1 MWTTLI
7 IHGYVH
13 RYSLNNYESDNYPL
27 PSTKFLSSNRKTWFL
42 PVRWS
47 PNWALAALV
56 NGKRPSLP
64 RRLGAVE
71 GESLWNQSLLGAL
84 YRKKHLWISVTPTK
98 MPKNTTDVQCVKIWN
113 NLHLFLKALACT
125 VDSHTTTNLQRY
137 ISSPFFLMKQTMVS
151 PSFVPPWNLT
161 VIWLH
166 QEEFL
171 GKLKGIKGISMVETQ
186 TYTLEEANE
195 NGGWPGW
202 PGDPK
207 GCCEPR
213 GGGFH
218 LGEALR
224 ISGWKPNGKIRG
236 ITTPPFQIKLWLP
249 WLRPWGSRGWCIFV
263 LNEEL
268 FGTPESSSHHRVDGS
283 LNTSQ

>member
-71 GESLWNQSLLGAL
+71 GKSLWNQSLLGAL

-151 PSFVPPWNLT
+151 PSFVPPWWNHRHLGLT
-161 VIWLH
+161 RKNFWASWRASKVFPWW
-166 QEEFL
+166 
-171 GKLKGIKGISMVETQ
+171 KLRPIPWRRPMKT
-186 TYTLEEANE
+186 
-195 NGGWPGW
+195 
-202 PGDPK
+202 GDDR
-207 GCCEPR
+207 GDRVTPR
-213 GGGFH
+213 GVVNQGEEGFTW
-218 LGEALR
+218 G
-224 ISGWKPNGKIRG
+224 KP
-236 ITTPPFQIKLWLP
+236 
-249 WLRPWGSRGWCIFV
+249 
-263 LNEEL
+263 
-268 FGTPESSSHHRVDGS
+268 
-283 LNTSQ
+283 